1 MDDDVRVNKTLTLTL
16 MSEVSQPKRRRA
28 DAERS
33 VSAILD
39 AAVEVLAD
47 RPEASMEQI
56 AKAASVARQTV
67 YAHYASRDELLDAV
81 MQRALDETVEAIDSA
96 RIDDGTPAEA
106 LERLVTAS
114 WRTLERYPLLM
125 DLRSPLTAAEEHALH
140 APILE
145 RLDRLIRR
153 GRRSGDFDRRLP
165 PAWLLASFLGLAH
178 AAAQEVRAGRLSA
191 EDASRSLRRT
201 VARAFGVGQPA

>member
-1 MDDDVRVNKTLTLTL
+1 
-16 MSEVSQPKRRRA
+16 
-28 DAERS
+28 
-33 VSAILD
+33 
-39 AAVEVLAD
+39 
-47 RPEASMEQI
+47 MEQI

-67 YAHYASRDELLDAV
+67 YAHYASRDELLAAV
-81 MQRALDETVEAIDSA
+81 GQRALDDTVAAIDGA
-96 RIDDGTPAEA
+96 RIDEGPPAEA

-125 DLRSPLTAAEEHALH
+125 DFRGELTPADEHALH

-145 RLDRLIRR
+145 RLDRLVRR

-165 PAWLLASFLGLAH
+165 RAWLLASFLGLAH

-191 EDASRSLRRT
+191 EEASRSLSRT
-201 VARAFGVGQPA
+201 VARAFGVSETASSAPP